1 MHIWIDSQLLR
12 LASSL
17 AEKFNWLTGK
27 DNFWLSYQLM
37 IISFITL
44 VIAYYCLQLD
54 SKGQTQMLAGI
65 ILTISISPL
74 IKVMEITKS
83 ERQETKI
90 LELELYF
97 LFIRLVLL
105 LSVLGTFIRITYNE
119 IYFFRCIW
127 VTCSTLAFYLA
138 SIDNPPFSKSKAW
151 EWLKDKVQFSFLPLN
166 PIPINNR

>member
-1 MHIWIDSQLLR
+1 MHIWVDSQLLKF
-12 LASSL
+12 ASSL
-17 AEKFNWLTGK
+17 AKKFNWLTGK

-37 IISFITL
+37 IIGFIDL
-44 VIAYYCLQLD
+44 VVAYYCAQLD
-54 SKGQTQMLAGI
+54 NKGQMQMLAGI
-65 ILTISISPL
+65 ILTISVSPL

-105 LSVLGTFIRITYNE
+105 LSVLGVFIRFTYNQVY
-119 IYFFRCIW
+119 IFRCIW

-138 SIDNPPFSKSKAW
+138 SIDKPPFSKSKAW
-151 EWLKDKVQFSFLPLN
+151 ELLKDKIQFSFLPLK
-166 PIPINNR
+166 PIPVNNR